1 MIILIY
7 GLPGS
12 GKTTLSKELSY
23 HFNIPHYNADIIRD
37 YWNDWDFSLSGR
49 RRQLDRM
56 KKFTFGIL
64 DFICPKQS
72 YRSEINP
79 NISIWM
85 DTIKISKYNDTND
98 LFERQ
103 THNNVIRITQWI
115 GLNQLRNSLED
126 FNPGIKDIQSYLNG
140 PFQKLVK

>member
-23 HFNIPHYNADIIRD
+23 HFNIPHYNADTIRE

-49 RRQLDRM
+49 CRQLDRM
-56 KKFTFGIL
+56 KKFAFGIL

-85 DTIKISKYNDTND
+85 DTIKTSKYNDTND

-103 THNNVIRITQWI
+103 THNNVIRITRWI
-115 GLNQLRNSLED
+115 GLNLLRNSLVD
-126 FNPGIKDIQSYLNG
+126 FNPGIKGIQSYLNG